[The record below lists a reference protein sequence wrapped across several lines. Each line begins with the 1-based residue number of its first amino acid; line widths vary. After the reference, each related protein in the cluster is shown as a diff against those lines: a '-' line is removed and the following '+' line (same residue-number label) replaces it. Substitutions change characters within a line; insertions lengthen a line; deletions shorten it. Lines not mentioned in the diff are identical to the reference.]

1 MLLSLPHWAFKLSLF
16 FSFLIEPLM
25 WLAVKFK
32 MASFREPPCYFAPVT
47 TCLYQ
52 SALSLS
58 PSLWEAARTWSGK
71 LTGVNCVS
79 TQHYLGRQG
88 ATGADS
94 ISSRDAGIWPSQGN
108 EACGKLRLAIFPY
121 QKIHTFVVTHDIFS
135 FFVLKIIL
143 VRVSCVFFLLQ

>member
-1 MLLSLPHWAFKLSLF
+1 M
-16 FSFLIEPLM
+16 
-25 WLAVKFK
+25 
-32 MASFREPPCYFAPVT
+32 
-47 TCLYQ
+47 
-52 SALSLS
+52 
-58 PSLWEAARTWSGK
+58 
-71 LTGVNCVS
+71 S

-121 QKIHTFVVTHDIFS
+121 QKIHTFVV
-135 FFVLKIIL
+135 VLKIIL